1 MAGQRTEKRS
11 DEMKYFL
18 CLMLAFGLVAC
29 GDEDTADNGGSDAP
43 MGEPCVDYPV
53 TEAGQF
59 CLMVK
64 VPDDAPAA
72 PEKISIHFFTSL
84 PPAGPPNIMGAE
96 ISEASDLEAFAPGAT
111 VPVLIEGLP
120 AEGAYSIYGNL
131 YMPGGGA
138 MTWQTVSGVDYVDT
152 YSDDAIEFTGEA
164 INLESPMEFAL
175 SE

>member
-1 MAGQRTEKRS
+1 
-11 DEMKYFL
+11 MKYFL
-18 CLMLAFGLVAC
+18 CLTLAMGLVAC
-29 GDEDTADNGGSDAP
+29 GDEDSTESGENNTP

-53 TEAGQF
+53 TEAGQL

-64 VPDDAPAA
+64 VPNDAPAA

-131 YMPGGGA
+131 YMTGGGA
-138 MTWQTVSGVDYVDT
+138 ATWQAMPGTDYVDT
-152 YSDDAIEFTGEA
+152 YSDDPIEFTGAA
-164 INLESPMEFAL
+164 INIESPMEFTL